1 MVKHPGRHTDVLQNN
16 EIQANKLTGFVM
28 FLGSIIL
35 ALVLILSM
43 AGLFQ
48 IKKETLGP
56 LVFQGILELLIPA
69 VICRAV
75 KARKPWLKYVLI
87 IELLIVL
94 TE

>member
-35 ALVLILSM
+35 ALVLI
-43 AGLFQ
+43 
-48 IKKETLGP
+48 
-56 LVFQGILELLIPA
+56 
-69 VICRAV
+69 
-75 KARKPWLKYVLI
+75 

>member
-28 FLGSIIL
+28 FHGSIIL

-75 KARKPWLKYVLI
+75 KARKLWLKYVLI

>member
-1 MVKHPGRHTDVLQNN
+1 MTHRRPPEQRNLGK
-16 EIQANKLTGFVM
+16 QADWISL

-43 AGLFQ
+43 AGLFL

-56 LVFQGILELLIPA
+56 LMFQGILELLIPA

-75 KARKPWLKYVLI
+75 KARKLWLKYVLI